1 MIGGITIPDIYKE
14 VLNNVNIVDVM
25 NYYGINVSKGNAICP
40 FHADHSPSMKVDD
53 KKNLFHCFPCGAGGN
68 VLTFVKKYETEINHN
83 PISSNDALIKI
94 AEICNLDIDLSKL
107 KKNQINYQ
115 YTTTTRKYNK
125 EEQSLIEVNNYL
137 AKLFNYNLTAVRDAP
152 LQYLKDRGLTDEI
165 IKEMNIGFVPK
176 GQIIRLSENNDPNA
190 KIKPHQLTD
199 LGLIQLG
206 DNGYYETF
214 VDRIM
219 FPICDEKG
227 NVITFAGRTIKDEEP
242 KYLHTKET
250 PIFHKKE
257 LLYNYHDAKKYSY
270 NDELYIVEGY
280 MDVISA
286 KQLGLNN
293 VVALMGTAIT
303 EEHINLLKKNNSTL
317 VLALDN
323 DYKNEKENI
332 GRRKM
337 IEQIP
342 NLLKQGFMVDVL
354 DLSKLGEYKDF
365 GDISKDN
372 VPKQE
377 IVKARMSAFEF
388 MMDYSYFKD
397 KELNVL
403 NIHDVFE
410 KAKKDEFITSTL
422 DESLYKEY
430 LLKKT
435 DFTKEEL
442 DEIIYPKNISTK
454 VNPISNFQ
462 SIVMDDR
469 IKAELFEFL
478 EKRKDK
484 VLSGYYELYK
494 EQINNEAL
502 RLFHLES
509 TKYLS
514 KNAMKLNT
522 ALLIYDVL
530 NEDNNYA
537 DYETLHRFKYEDLF
551 DKTYIK
557 NINGSARV
565 NLNFEQK
572 QQIIKQYEKGLTDKD
587 KLALEEVE
595 ELYIINDTKDLD
607 GILYY
612 DNDIMK
618 LFKENIQDRMF
629 LNPDNMDFFKYG
641 CLFLNINKDF
651 ISNEFKGKT
660 GNYKTVLFFNN
671 LDGKMKLEKE
681 QLIKEGIKE
690 KEEIKKE
697 IVKDKEINKDYVFS
711 INQMLLNSSFETNT
725 HYFVRIPNTGAKDF
739 FYLPKNE
746 CNWSGEMIFTKL
758 KSGTKYKVYNKFGNF
773 KYEKSAEEL
782 KHYWEDKTNKTNKT
796 VFESNTSNEEK
807 KEEIPSEEEIKEV
820 QPYIPQKEPVCKV
833 FKSRILKETDNG
845 YYVKTNDRNT
855 LLFIMKKICKWNQDN
870 SCLIV
875 HPKKN
880 FLTGTGI
887 SKYKYD
893 GTEKTF
899 DRRLAFNEIPD
910 YLSVFYPASFKKG
923 NKEVIKVPKV
933 NCEYCS
939 NFIKIP
945 INIDNIVGYISIN
958 LIKCKDDNENV
969 ILELSKN
976 EQLSFYTKEGSYVGN
991 YGISEIKKGL
1001 SKSNS
1006 KIIPFNKNNSSI
1018 DFNELLNSY
1027 KEVTYKSGLD
1037 KLEFITTTIE
1047 PTYEFFETVVHVKLN
1062 DSYLYKPEGR
1072 NVAPYR
1078 NELVQ
1083 NGIFKKPEEV
1093 VAFLNTYF
1101 AERELTEVKD
1111 KYLEKEVA

>member
-1 MIGGITIPDIYKE
+1 MIGGIIIPDIYKE

-68 VLTFVKKYETEINHN
+68 TLTFVKKYETEINHN

-94 AEICNLDIDLSKL
+94 AEICNLKIDLSKL

-115 YTTTTRKYNK
+115 YTTTARKYNK
-125 EEQSLIEVNNYL
+125 EEQSLIEVNNYM

-152 LQYLKDRGLTDEI
+152 LKYLKDRGLTDEI
-165 IKEMNIGFVPK
+165 IKEMNIGFAPK
-176 GQIIRLSENNDPNA
+176 GQIIRISENNDPNA

-257 LLYNYHDAKKYSY
+257 LLYNYYDAKKYSY

-286 KQLGLNN
+286 KQLGFNN

-323 DYKNEKENI
+323 DFKNDKENI
-332 GRRKM
+332 GRKKM

-342 NLLKQGFMVDVL
+342 NLLKQGFKVDVL
-354 DLSKLGEYKDF
+354 DISRLGNYKDF
-365 GDISKDN
+365 GDIGKDN
-372 VPKQE
+372 IPKQE

-388 MMDYSYFKD
+388 MMDYYYFKD
-397 KELNVL
+397 KELSVL
-403 NIHDVFE
+403 NIHDIYE
-410 KAKKDEFITSTL
+410 KTKKDEFITSTL

-435 DFTKEEL
+435 NFTKEEL

-454 VNPISNFQ
+454 INPISNFQ

-469 IKAELFEFL
+469 IKNELAEFL
-478 EKRKDK
+478 NKRNDK
-484 VLSGYYELYK
+484 VLSGYYELKK

-502 RLFHLES
+502 RLFHLNS

-530 NEDNNYA
+530 NNDNEYSK
-537 DYETLHRFKYEDLF
+537 YETLHRFKYEDLF

-557 NINGSARV
+557 NINGSAKV
-565 NLNFEQK
+565 NLTFEQK
-572 QQIIKQYEKGLTDKD
+572 QQVIKQYEKGLSDKD

-607 GILYY
+607 GILVY

-618 LFKENIQDRMF
+618 LFKENIQDRLF

-641 CLFLNINKDF
+641 CLFLNINKEF

-660 GNYKTVLFFNN
+660 GNYKTILFFNN

-681 QLIKEGIKE
+681 QLTKENVLE
-690 KEEIKKE
+690 QNSLKKE
-697 IVKDKEINKDYVFS
+697 IHKEQDVNKDYVFS
-711 INQMLLNSSFETNT
+711 INQTLLNPSFETNT
-725 HYFVRIPNTGAKDF
+725 HYFVRIPNTGAKDY
-739 FYLPKNE
+739 FYIPKNE
-746 CNWSGEMIFTKL
+746 CNWSGEIIFTKL
-758 KSGTKYKVYNKFGNF
+758 KSGNKYKVYNKHGNY

-782 KHYWEDKTNKTNKT
+782 KHYWEDKTSKKNN
-796 VFESNTSNEEK
+796 VFESKNSKEEK
-807 KEEIPSEEEIKEV
+807 KEEIPADETIKEV
-820 QPYIPQKEPVCKV
+820 QPFIPQKEPVCKV
-833 FKSRILKETDNG
+833 FKSRIFKETDNG
-845 YYVKTNDRNT
+845 YYVKTNDKNI

-870 SCLIV
+870 SYLIV

-887 SKYKYD
+887 SKYKFD
-893 GTEKTF
+893 GEEKTYEK
-899 DRRLAFNEIPD
+899 RLAFNEITE
-910 YLSVFYPASFKKG
+910 YLSVFYPASYKKG
-923 NKEVIKVPKV
+923 DKETIKVPKT

-945 INIDNIVGYISIN
+945 INIDNIIGYISIN
-958 LIKCKDDNENV
+958 LIKCKDDKENI

-976 EQLSFYTKEGSYVGN
+976 EQLSFYTKEGNYVGN
-991 YGISEIKKGL
+991 YGINDIRKGL
-1001 SKSNS
+1001 SKKDS
-1006 KIIPFNKNNSSI
+1006 KVIPFTKNDKV
-1018 DFNELLNSY
+1018 DFNKLINSFRDI
-1027 KEVTYKSGLD
+1027 TYKSGLD
-1037 KLEFITTTIE
+1037 RLEFKTATIE
-1047 PTYEFFETVVHVKLN
+1047 PDYECFETVVHVKLN
-1062 DSYLYKPEGR
+1062 DVYLYKPEGR

-1083 NGIFKKPEEV
+1083 NGMFKTSDEV
-1093 VAFLNTYF
+1093 VAFLTTF
-1101 AERELTEVKD
+1101 FQDKELTEVKD
-1111 KYLEKEVA
+1111 KYLEKEVS